1 MPIPRGQLESAVR
14 DGLVPDIFRLERA
27 ESILKSIGT
36 HAAQINAGRG
46 NFGELFGAL
55 QAALTTE
62 AVMAIARIFDVP
74 NRTYPTRCIRNVLQH
89 LRKYAADFSEIGESH
104 QLKVTL
110 RAMHAPN
117 HLEPCVDDAPQNF
130 CIQFAGFI
138 DSLIDDPERQVALEK
153 LKAIRDKSLAHNEH
167 VTPPD
172 GPTWNAIADFTTI
185 AKNTVGVLGWAYF
198 RTGYMI
204 NGEYGL
210 TQDATRA
217 SNAANRLID
226 YLYVA
231 RQVT

>member
-27 ESILKSIGT
+27 ASVLESIGRR
-36 HAAQINAGRG
+36 AAQINAGRG
-46 NFGELFGAL
+46 HFGELFGAL

-62 AVMAIARIFDVP
+62 AIMAVARLFDVP
-74 NRTYPTRCIRNVLQH
+74 NRTYPTRCVRNVLQH
-89 LRKYAADFSEIGESH
+89 LREHAADFPEILESH

-110 RAMHAPN
+110 RAMHAPD
-117 HLEPCVDDAPQNF
+117 HLETCIDDAPQNF
-130 CIQFAGFI
+130 CVQFADFI
-138 DSLIDDPERQVALEK
+138 DSLIDDPERQVALTK

-167 VTPPD
+167 VAPPD
-172 GPTWNAIADFTTI
+172 GPTWNAISDFAAI

-204 NGEYGL
+204 HGEYGL

-217 SNAANRLID
+217 SNAATRLID
-226 YLYVA
+226 YLYAA
-231 RQVT
+231 R